1 MATPEVD
8 ALTRRVA
15 ALETQ
20 LAALLQAINV
30 GRGGSVA
37 ISAPTGL
44 SITVGGNCTISAGAE
59 LTLNAGSNFRT
70 SVGSA
75 YTLQSGAGIRLAAG
89 TGIGIFAATA
99 LNLNANRQISLTTR
113 AFEVAAAVSID
124 IDSSKDFAIASG
136 RALSVEAADGML
148 LDSGAASLHLKKDG
162 SVDLKGKDV
171 NIRAGGRIN
180 AVASSDVTIKGS
192 KILQN

>member
-1 MATPEVD
+1 MATPEVE

-70 SVGSA
+70 SVGSETRWPSA
-75 YTLQSGAGIRLAAG
+75 SRSGRYAQTNSRTRWRMAVTLENGVVERGMVKLLAGRRQTSGQSG
-89 TGIGIFAATA
+89 T
-99 LNLNANRQISLTTR
+99 
-113 AFEVAAAVSID
+113 
-124 IDSSKDFAIASG
+124 SG
-136 RALSVEAADGML
+136 
-148 LDSGAASLHLKKDG
+148 H
-162 SVDLKGKDV
+162 
-171 NIRAGGRIN
+171 
-180 AVASSDVTIKGS
+180 
-192 KILQN
+192 